1 MKTIEEINKIAPY
14 HPLEWQEGYGIW
26 QSGYMEGQKNGAAEQ
41 KAIDED
47 HLREVKKMLIDRAYS
62 WLVHNLDDDRAFV
75 VWRDF
80 KKFMMEG

>member
-1 MKTIEEINKIAPY
+1 MATIEERAKEFGRSGDSLASFAGD
-14 HPLEWQEGYGIW
+14 LERGYI
-26 QSGYMEGQKNGAAEQ
+26 KGATDQ
-41 KAIDED
+41 KAIDDD

-80 KKFMMEG
+80 KKFMMEE